1 MTHWASLTP
10 DEKRE
15 FEVEA
20 EELRAKYKQEMQF
33 LKKDLSQY
41 EKLRSQRLREL
52 DEFNHGLRFQGTVD
66 KMRAAIQELV
76 NKNVKNSKN
85 TELIQELRKKLHE
98 KEIAK
103 AKERELPVV
112 ECVVAPRQ
120 KAGVQRV
127 EQKPVQRVEQR
138 MAEPKKKDLSPRKL
152 KQTSAERQLVVNV
165 ADKKPKES
173 PRAV

>member
-20 EELRAKYKQEMQF
+20 EELRVKYKQEMQF

-66 KMRAAIQELV
+66 KMRAAI
-76 NKNVKNSKN
+76 
-85 TELIQELRKKLHE
+85 
-98 KEIAK
+98 
-103 AKERELPVV
+103 
-112 ECVVAPRQ
+112 
-120 KAGVQRV
+120 
-127 EQKPVQRVEQR
+127 
-138 MAEPKKKDLSPRKL
+138 
-152 KQTSAERQLVVNV
+152 
-165 ADKKPKES
+165 
-173 PRAV
+173 